1 MRKGFDE
8 QLNKWKWAFRLRF
21 LSLRARLL
29 LRLFLVLLPT
39 YGFTLYSVFDAR
51 QQAAEHARE
60 KALWLTRLL
69 AAAQKNLIGVIRL
82 QLQNLAKAA

>member
-1 MRKGFDE
+1 MRKGFDN
-8 QLNKWKWAFRLRF
+8 QLNRCTARLPF
-21 LSLRARLL
+21 SSLRARFL
-29 LRLFLVLLPT
+29 LRLFLVLLPA

-51 QQAAEHARE
+51 QQTAEHVRE
-60 KALWLTRLL
+60 KALWLTHLM

>member
-8 QLNKWKWAFRLRF
+8 QFSKWTARLPF
-21 LSLRARLL
+21 SGLRAE
-29 LRLFLVLLPT
+29 LLPLHIPALLPAH
-39 YGFTLYSVFDAR
+39 GFILYSVFDAR

-60 KALWLTRLL
+60 KALWLTRLM
-69 AAAQKNLIGVIRL
+69 AAAQKNLIEVIRL